1 MCSEECN
8 FNRVEPVPGLGQ
20 LVVSLS
26 LCRPWFGPRPVS
38 VGFAVDKVVLGR
50 FFFIYFGFFLSL
62 LTH

>member
-8 FNRVEPVPGLGQ
+8 FNRVEPVPELGQ

-38 VGFAVDKVVLGR
+38 VGFAVDKVVLG
-50 FFFIYFGFFLSL
+50 
-62 LTH
+62 